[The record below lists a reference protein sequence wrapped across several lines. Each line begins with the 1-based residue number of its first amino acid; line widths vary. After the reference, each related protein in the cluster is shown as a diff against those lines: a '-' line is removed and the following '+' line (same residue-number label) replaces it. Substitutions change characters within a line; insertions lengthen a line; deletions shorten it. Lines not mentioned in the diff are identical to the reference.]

1 MPSEPVLRPKQPPS
15 DTHEVIVVTE
25 SLHVGWEDVDFTSK
39 THEAL
44 VYHNTI
50 PGKDDIAARIKD
62 ASIIVCTICRLS
74 GDDLAKAPYL

>member
-1 MPSEPVLRPKQPPS
+1 MLTEPVLEPKQLPS

-25 SLHVGWEDVDFTSK
+25 SLHVGWEDISFSFK

-50 PGKDDIAARIKD
+50 AGQDDIAARIQN
-62 ASIIVCTICRLS
+62 ASIIVCTICKLS
-74 GDDLAKAPYL
+74 GEDLAKAPYL

>member
-1 MPSEPVLRPKQPPS
+1 MSTEPVLEPKQLPS

-25 SLHVGWEDVDFTSK
+25 SLHVGWEDVSFPSK

-50 PGKDDIAARIKD
+50 AGQDDIAARIKN
-62 ASIIVCTICRLS
+62 ASIIVCTVCKLS
-74 GDDLAKAPYL
+74 GEDLAKAPYL